1 MDSKTKQQTVQMGTG
16 KITVSEITMCGVFAA
31 LTFLLTRYIQVQII
45 PAKGGLVHLG
55 NVPMFFAAAFF
66 GKRVGAIC
74 GGVGM
79 ALSDVLSPWIVY
91 APATLIVVGLMGFV
105 FGLIVKKKPTIV
117 NLIVATVVVL
127 AIKLVGYYLFEV
139 LLTSSF
145 VVPLASI
152 PGNIMQIVTGAIIA
166 IPIILVS
173 RVGMAKVKR
182 SMGSLMAKR
191 TDRKDDKNVSDDD
204 TGTYDAGSFC
214 NGSKKQGVCKPGC
227 R

>member
-1 MDSKTKQQTVQMGTG
+1 M
-16 KITVSEITMCGVFAA
+16 KITKKQPLRPRGRSDEKRQSTKDAIREAYANGP
-31 LTFLLTRYIQVQII
+31 QKEVQII

-182 SMGSLMAKR
+182 SMEA
-191 TDRKDDKNVSDDD
+191 
-204 TGTYDAGSFC
+204 
-214 NGSKKQGVCKPGC
+214 
-227 R
+227 

>member
-79 ALSDVLSPWIVY
+79 ALSDVLSPW
-91 APATLIVVGLMGFV
+91 FV

-182 SMGSLMAKR
+182 SMEA
-191 TDRKDDKNVSDDD
+191 
-204 TGTYDAGSFC
+204 
-214 NGSKKQGVCKPGC
+214 
-227 R
+227 

>member
-1 MDSKTKQQTVQMGTG
+1 MARVAFVMDKLLRKIGLSGRSIVPMLVGFGCTVPGVMASRTLS
-16 KITVSEITMCGVFAA
+16 SERDRKMTI
-31 LTFLLTRYIQVQII
+31 LLT
-45 PAKGGLVHLG
+45 PFMSCSAKISIYA
-55 NVPMFFAAAFF
+55 FFAAAFF

-182 SMGSLMAKR
+182 SMEA
-191 TDRKDDKNVSDDD
+191 
-204 TGTYDAGSFC
+204 
-214 NGSKKQGVCKPGC
+214 
-227 R
+227 

>member
-45 PAKGGLVHLG
+45 PAKGGL
-55 NVPMFFAAAFF
+55 F

-182 SMGSLMAKR
+182 SMEA
-191 TDRKDDKNVSDDD
+191 
-204 TGTYDAGSFC
+204 
-214 NGSKKQGVCKPGC
+214 
-227 R
+227 

>member
-1 MDSKTKQQTVQMGTG
+1 
-16 KITVSEITMCGVFAA
+16 
-31 LTFLLTRYIQVQII
+31 
-45 PAKGGLVHLG
+45 
-55 NVPMFFAAAFF
+55 MFFAAAFF

-105 FGLIVKKKPTIV
+105 FGLIVRKKPTIV
-117 NLIVATVVVL
+117 NLIAATVVVL

-182 SMGSLMAKR
+182 SMEA
-191 TDRKDDKNVSDDD
+191 
-204 TGTYDAGSFC
+204 
-214 NGSKKQGVCKPGC
+214 
-227 R
+227 

>member
-91 APATLIVVGLMGFV
+91 APATC
-105 FGLIVKKKPTIV
+105 
-117 NLIVATVVVL
+117 
-127 AIKLVGYYLFEV
+127 
-139 LLTSSF
+139 LLYTS
-145 VVPLASI
+145 
-152 PGNIMQIVTGAIIA
+152 
-166 IPIILVS
+166 
-173 RVGMAKVKR
+173 
-182 SMGSLMAKR
+182 
-191 TDRKDDKNVSDDD
+191 
-204 TGTYDAGSFC
+204 DAADE
-214 NGSKKQGVCKPGC
+214 
-227 R
+227 